1 MQSFEASEPFEM
13 DGQQLVRMVVVGN
26 SFMLHQI
33 RKMVGLVVVVMRGLV
48 SEEGTTRLKPAP
60 VLHPMLHQTWV
71 HSLLALKVEPLARIA
86 WHPKPR

>member
-48 SEEGTTRLKPAP
+48 SEEGTTRFKTCPCATPYVAP
-60 VLHPMLHQTWV
+60 PWV

-86 WHPKPR
+86 WLPKPR